1 MRACNCVC
9 IYLLR
14 LSKPLR
20 ERASSKLKS
29 QSHVCVK
36 SILYKDVKSR
46 NAFASKERRVIITT
60 KEIKYY
66 IIKVFESEQPSNAV
80 CVCVCM

>member
-1 MRACNCVC
+1 MRERERERMRACNCVC

-60 KEIKYY
+60 KEIILYNKS
-66 IIKVFESEQPSNAV
+66 F
-80 CVCVCM
+80 